1 LQNGFFPNNS
11 EKIQK
16 DQKPATFSAIDANT
30 GLRVSSS
37 RSFLMSV
44 VAQDQSSAQ
53 NSSHSISI
61 MLQKF
66 QQGDTEIVDQ
76 LIERL
81 YEDPEFKKLMHCA
94 YRKLGVRGKRTE
106 DEEGVM
112 QEAMAQLYLKAKSKN
127 LEGVDNRHRLFGLLR
142 LIVAE
147 RARAHRRKGSAKK
160 NGGDINVMSLNEPI
174 VAGDDVDRHA
184 QISDPESAAPQERTD
199 MIDFVRQLLERCREK
214 FPNEVFLG
222 KLIEALFDGRNMN
235 QIAEHT
241 EGTRSQVTAA
251 IDAIRSI
258 AREIGGS
265 EWKSLKVEFEM

>member
-1 LQNGFFPNNS
+1 
-11 EKIQK
+11 
-16 DQKPATFSAIDANT
+16 
-30 GLRVSSS
+30 
-37 RSFLMSV
+37 
-44 VAQDQSSAQ
+44 
-53 NSSHSISI
+53 